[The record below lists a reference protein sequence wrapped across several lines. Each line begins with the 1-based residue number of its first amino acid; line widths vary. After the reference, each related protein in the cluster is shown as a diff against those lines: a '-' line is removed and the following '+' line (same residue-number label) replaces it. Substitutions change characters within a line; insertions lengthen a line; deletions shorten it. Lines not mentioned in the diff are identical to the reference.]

1 MFIYLNNSNNNIK
14 MIKNILLTI
23 CLAISLY
30 AQAQTANNNLN
41 GYYTAQSDTLM
52 YSYFS
57 FDGNGKVDIMG
68 MGEGEFFTNGDSL
81 IVFPDKSI
89 FNFKIEGNKLIGTSD
104 WVKDGVWVK
113 QDSTVESKRKDDTLA
128 QHQAELLNEY
138 YQKTRMNGTDL
149 TMLFD
154 DKLMHEYTNT
164 LQDLC
169 NKGLPKACMELF
181 GVKLMNEMGGI
192 SAVLIPQK
200 NLKVTE
206 NPELIKL
213 ANKIIEMGEK
223 DGHMLLGSYLY
234 SIGQKEKGNRE
245 IEKAIDLGSKKAALL
260 QLNMS
265 LENETTKE

>member
-1 MFIYLNNSNNNIK
+1 

-23 CLAISLY
+23 CLATSLY
-30 AQAQTANNNLN
+30 AQAQTVNNKLN
-41 GYYTAQSDTLM
+41 GYYKAQSDTLM

-68 MGEGEFFTNGDSL
+68 MGEGAFFTNGDSL
-81 IVFPDKSI
+81 IVFPDKSV
-89 FNFKIEGNKLIGTSD
+89 FKFKIEGNKLIGTSN

-113 QDSTVESKRKDDTLA
+113 QDSTVASNRKDDTLA

-154 DKLMHEYTNT
+154 DKLMQEYTNT

-169 NKGLPKACMELF
+169 YKGLPKACMELF

-192 SAVLIPQK
+192 AAVLMPQK
-200 NLKVTE
+200 ELKKTE
-206 NPELIKL
+206 NQELVQL
-213 ANKIIEMGEK
+213 ANKIIELGEA

-234 SIGQKEKGNRE
+234 SIGQKEKGNSE

-265 LENETTKE
+265 LEEEALKGNNEK